1 MVGDKVSNLIIGI
14 KNASLVKKDKTE
26 VVATKMNEAI
36 LQLLVDENFIDSFE
50 VRSKDRKILVNLK
63 YDKNNKSAIND
74 VKRISKL
81 SKRVYGAAK
90 EFHSVK
96 NGHGLLVVST
106 PLGIISGKKA
116 QEENV
121 GGELMFEIW

>member
-26 VVATKMNEAI
+26 VVATKMNESI

-63 YDKNNKSAIND
+63 YDKNNNPAIND

-81 SKRVYGAAK
+81 SKRVYGSAK